1 MIAPVAGG
9 HHHVIGRDP
18 LRRSRTRRGGP
29 AHVVAWRG
37 MARKGRHS
45 RNGGRVTPKGTRP
58 RGMSPGFQP
67 LSAVPSAPRDPE
79 LMATVRRALHTPGPL
94 PLLELVST
102 MMSLVDPRDA
112 DPFARD
118 ESARSTIHDLVQPFR
133 GTVRPETTAALAV
146 IAELTPDPLLQ
157 ADLRDV
163 VAARGHR
170 LPAWLGG
177 LGDTT
182 VTGVVEMVHV
192 LGDGDDVIVGV
203 RVPPDHE
210 LTAVVFIDHNLGSVA
225 KDAFMVPEGLD
236 ALVDQMRRL
245 NDDPDTEWRA
255 LDRADARAWLV
266 EGIDSGARTWPPF
279 ESDTWPSRR
288 PLVEWITRLLPTGG
302 TGRAWREWTAD
313 ERDALAAA
321 FLAAPFGARH
331 DSADGREMLDALLW
345 YGTDYGTGD
354 PLRWS
359 PVSVEIVLADWIA
372 RKIMAPLRTLQR
384 GPDVLRDLIRYGHAE
399 LGIRP
404 ALTDETLAAVDRW
417 EPGYQA
423 LISDDTRPQGVDA
436 LFEAVGLRD
445 RDRDGVAPAVGA
457 ADDGVDALGSHEY
470 WAGLDAEVA
479 GIMLDR
485 LSTQAGGRDALFALT
500 EDPLPEEPWPLPP
513 AVPED
518 IAPAVAEV
526 AALCG
531 DWLRGLPDPE
541 LGAACRQLLARVV
554 TGDPDIFRRRASM
567 EGTAAALCWA
577 VGQAHDLFGA
587 GGLRV
592 KDLATHFGVSG
603 SPASR
608 ARTLLRAAGLPQE
621 PYGPVRLAPD
631 MLTSSRRRWLIS
643 TRDRYLDD
651 L

>member
-1 MIAPVAGG
+1 M
-9 HHHVIGRDP
+9 
-18 LRRSRTRRGGP
+18 T
-29 AHVVAWRG
+29 
-37 MARKGRHS
+37 
-45 RNGGRVTPKGTRP
+45 
-58 RGMSPGFQP
+58 
-67 LSAVPSAPRDPE
+67 
-79 LMATVRRALHTPGPL
+79 TVRQALHSPGPL
-94 PLLELVST
+94 RLLELVST
-102 MMSLVDPRDA
+102 MLSLVDPRDA

-118 ESARSTIHDLVQPFR
+118 QPARSTIDDLLRPFR
-133 GTVRPETTAALAV
+133 GAARTETTAVLAV
-146 IAELTPDPLLQ
+146 IAELTPDPHLQ
-157 ADLRDV
+157 ADLRNV
-163 VAARGHR
+163 VAARDHR
-170 LPAWLGG
+170 LPAWLRS
-177 LGDTT
+177 LGDTS
-182 VTGVVEMVHV
+182 VTGAVEMVHV

-210 LTAVVFIDHNLGSVA
+210 LTAIVFIDHNLGSVA
-225 KDAFMVPEGLD
+225 KDGFIVPEGL
-236 ALVDQMRRL
+236 AAMVDQMRRL
-245 NDDPDTEWRA
+245 NDDPDTEWRT
-255 LDRADARAWLV
+255 LDLADARAWLV
-266 EGIDSGARTWPPF
+266 DGIDSGACTWPRF
-279 ESDTWPSRR
+279 ESETWPSCR
-288 PLVEWITRLLPTGG
+288 PLVEWISRLLPTGG
-302 TGRAWREWTAD
+302 TGRVWREWTDD

-321 FLAAPFGARH
+321 FLASPVGARH
-331 DSADGREMLDALLW
+331 DSAADREMLDALLW

-372 RKIMAPLRTLQR
+372 RKIVAPRRTLGR

-399 LGIRP
+399 LGIRR
-404 ALTDETLAAVDRW
+404 ALTDETLAAVDHW
-417 EPGYQA
+417 QPGYEA

-436 LFEAVGLRD
+436 LFEAVGWRD
-445 RDRDGVAPAVGA
+445 RDRDGVVPAVGA
-457 ADDGVDALGSHEY
+457 ADDGIDALDSHEY

-518 IAPAVAEV
+518 IAPAVSEV

-554 TGDPDIFRRRASM
+554 RGDPDIFRRRASM
-567 EGTAAALCWA
+567 QGTAAALCWA
-577 VGQAHDLFGA
+577 VGQAHDLFSA

-621 PYGPVRLAPD
+621 PYGPVRLAPE
-631 MLTSSRRRWLIS
+631 MLTSSQRKRLIAA
-643 TRDRYLDD
+643 RERYVED

>member
-1 MIAPVAGG
+1 
-9 HHHVIGRDP
+9 
-18 LRRSRTRRGGP
+18 
-29 AHVVAWRG
+29 

-45 RNGGRVTPKGTRP
+45 RKGGRVTPKGTRP
-58 RGMSPGFQP
+58 RGTSPGFQP
-67 LSAVPSAPRDPE
+67 LSATTSAPRDPE

-102 MMSLVDPRDA
+102 MLSLVDPREA

-118 ESARSTIHDLVQPFR
+118 EPARSTVDDLIRPFR
-133 GTVRPETTAALAV
+133 GTARTETTAVLAV
-146 IAELTPDPLLQ
+146 IAELSPDPLLQ
-157 ADLRDV
+157 ADLREV
-163 VAARGHR
+163 VAARGHQ
-170 LPAWLGG
+170 LPAWLRS
-177 LGDTT
+177 LGDST
-182 VTGVVEMVHV
+182 VTGAVEMVHV

-236 ALVDQMRRL
+236 GLVDQMRKV

-255 LDRADARAWLV
+255 LDLADARAWLV
-266 EGIDSGARTWPPF
+266 EGIDSGARTLPRF
-279 ESDTWPSRR
+279 ESDTWPSCR
-288 PLVEWITRLLPTGG
+288 PLVEWITRLLPPGG
-302 TGRAWREWTAD
+302 TGRVSREWTDD

-321 FLAAPFGARH
+321 FLASPIGARH
-331 DSADGREMLDALLW
+331 DSDDDREMLDALLW

-372 RKIMAPLRTLQR
+372 RKIMAPRRTLQH

-399 LGIRP
+399 LGIRS
-404 ALTDETLAAVDRW
+404 ALTDETLAAVDQW
-417 EPGYQA
+417 EPAYQA
-423 LISDDTRPQGVDA
+423 LIRDDTRPQGVDA
-436 LFEAVGLRD
+436 LFEAVGFGD
-445 RDRDGVAPAVGA
+445 RDRHGVVPAVDA
-457 ADDGVDALGSHEY
+457 ADDGIDALDSHEY

-479 GIMLDR
+479 DIMLDR

-500 EDPLPEEPWPLPP
+500 EDPLPEEPWPAPP

-526 AALCG
+526 AGLCG
-531 DWLRGLPDPE
+531 DWLRGVPDPE
-541 LGAACRQLLARVV
+541 LGAACRRLLARVV
-554 TGDPDIFRRRASM
+554 TGDPDVFRRRASTK
-567 EGTAAALCWA
+567 GTAAALCWA
-577 VGQAHDLFGA
+577 IGQAHDLFSV

-608 ARTLLRAAGLPQE
+608 ARTLLRAAGLQQE
-621 PYGPVRLAPD
+621 PYGPVRLTPD
-631 MLTSSRRRWLIS
+631 MLTSSRRRWLIG
-643 TRDRYLDD
+643 TRDRYVDD